1 VPRNIYLD
9 FEVTYHLEDQLLMT
23 ATTAEYASD
32 QRKGIF
38 CNIADSIRLA
48 LKLKDQFE
56 RIDDPQ
62 KRQEAVRKI
71 ISGQ

>member
-1 VPRNIYLD
+1 
-9 FEVTYHLEDQLLMT
+9 MT

-32 QRKGIF
+32 ERKGMF
-38 CNIADSIRLA
+38 SNIADSIRLA

-62 KRQEAVRKI
+62 KRHEAVCKI
-71 ISGQ
+71 ISSQ